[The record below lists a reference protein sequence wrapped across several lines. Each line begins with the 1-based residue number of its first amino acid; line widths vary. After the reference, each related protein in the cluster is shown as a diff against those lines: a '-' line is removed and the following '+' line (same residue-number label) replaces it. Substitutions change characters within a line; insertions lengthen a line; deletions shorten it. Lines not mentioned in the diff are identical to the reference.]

1 MEPADRLSNRGIIEV
16 PRLAPDDL
24 ARLLDGD
31 EIAAPKAAF
40 TPRSLRRQTDAAPPR
55 VRVRVR
61 VRRNEAA
68 PFRCG
73 RCRRMVGQTVSGGR
87 HRNHCPFCL
96 TSRHVDLRRPGD
108 RANPCRALMAPV
120 GVAAKAD
127 GEQLVVHRC
136 NGCAV
141 VRRTRVAADDDSVAL
156 LKLPPFV
163 PAAAEPAAKEKAIA

>member
-1 MEPADRLSNRGIIEV
+1 M

-31 EIAAPKAAF
+31 EIAAPTTTFHGRRTLRPADAGL
-40 TPRSLRRQTDAAPPR
+40 PRPR
-55 VRVRVR
+55 M
-61 VRRNEAA
+61 RRNEAA

-108 RANPCRALMAPV
+108 RANPCRALMAAV
-120 GVAAKAD
+120 GVASKPD
-127 GEQLVVHRC
+127 GEQLVLHRC
-136 NGCAV
+136 NGCDAR
-141 VRRTRVAADDDSVAL
+141 RRTRVAADDDPVAL
-156 LKLPPFV
+156 LKLPPFA
-163 PAAAEPAAKEKAIA
+163 PEAAEPAAEEEAIA

>member
-1 MEPADRLSNRGIIEV
+1 MPRLS
-16 PRLAPDDL
+16 PDDL

-31 EIAAPKAAF
+31 EIA
-40 TPRSLRRQTDAAPPR
+40 TPQATSATRPPRRPTDAGPP
-55 VRVRVR
+55 RVR

-120 GVAAKAD
+120 GVAYKTD

-136 NGCAV
+136 NGCDAL
-141 VRRTRVAADDDSVAL
+141 RRTRVAADDDPVAL
-156 LKLPPFV
+156 LKLPPFAV
-163 PAAAEPAAKEKAIA
+163 EATETASEEEAIA